1 VAPIGVENCIG
12 EASPDFSCHM
22 QFNCAD
28 RLYMWYAQ
36 AMSKRSPVPE
46 SETASDLAAQ
56 IRTVL
61 SRLKR
66 RLREQ
71 GGRGD
76 LTPSQVSVLLRLE
89 KDGAATVSGL
99 ARAEG
104 MRPQSMSSIVRSL
117 QDAGL
122 VSGIPDPN
130 DERKT
135 LISLSKKCEKRL
147 QEVRA
152 ARQDWLTA
160 IIVQRLSAKERQQLS
175 AALELLSR
183 LTEDGPLS

>member
-1 VAPIGVENCIG
+1 
-12 EASPDFSCHM
+12 
-22 QFNCAD
+22 
-28 RLYMWYAQ
+28 
-36 AMSKRSPVPE
+36 MSKRSPVAE
-46 SETASDLAAQ
+46 SESAADLAAQ
-56 IRTVL
+56 LRTVL

-76 LTPSQVSVLLRLE
+76 LTLSQISVLLRLE

-104 MRPQSMSSIVRSL
+104 MRPQSMSSIVMSL

-130 DERKT
+130 DGRKT
-135 LISLSKKCEKRL
+135 LMSLSKKCEKL
-147 QEVRA
+147 LKEGRA
-152 ARQDWLTA
+152 ARQDWLTK
-160 IIVQRLSAKERQQLS
+160 IILQKLSAQEQQQLS
-175 AALELLSR
+175 TTLDLLSR